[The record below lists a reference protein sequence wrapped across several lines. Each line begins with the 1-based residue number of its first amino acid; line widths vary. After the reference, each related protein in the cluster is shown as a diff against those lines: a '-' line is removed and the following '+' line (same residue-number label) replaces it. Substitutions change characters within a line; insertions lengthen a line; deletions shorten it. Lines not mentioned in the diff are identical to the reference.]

1 MELVLTLILITFLVI
16 SVSNLI
22 GLKAKTIAIAT
33 VLIDIAYIAIV
44 FLTVDLSG
52 VWEAVSTWL
61 TDIASK
67 IMEGL
72 S

>member
-33 VLIDIAYIAIV
+33 VLIDIAYIVIV

-61 TDIASK
+61 TDIAHK
-67 IMEGL
+67 VMEGL

>member
-33 VLIDIAYIAIV
+33 ILIDIAYIVIV
-44 FLTVDLSG
+44 FLTVDFSS
-52 VWEAVSTWL
+52 VWESLKIWL
-61 TDIASK
+61 NDVGHS
-67 IMEGL
+67 IMEGFK
-72 S
+72 

>member
-1 MELVLTLILITFLVI
+1 MELVFTLVLITFLVI

-33 VLIDIAYIAIV
+33 VLIDIAYIVIV

-61 TDIASK
+61 ADIASK
-67 IMEGL
+67 VMEGL